1 MNTEYLIKRLAHSPA
16 PAANWSW
23 RFAATG
29 LTGFGAASALLLLS
43 SGTRPDLL
51 DAWAPTA
58 LKIAFG
64 LIAAV
69 AVLPFLW
76 RAARP
81 NVKLRDTLAP
91 AAVFIAIAAM
101 VTVAALAL
109 APHHLRWLLWT
120 GGGAPDCLIRIPLIS
135 LPIMAAL
142 YFAARKLAPTRLSLA
157 GAALG
162 ATAGALAAI
171 PYSLFCPIDSASY
184 VATWYTVSI
193 LICSLLGACSARAL
207 RW

>member
-1 MNTEYLIKRLAHSPA
+1 MNTEDLIKRLAQTSSPA
-16 PAANWSW
+16 GNWSW
-23 RFAATG
+23 GFAGAG
-29 LTGFGAASALLLLS
+29 LIGFGAASALLLLS

-51 DAWAPTA
+51 DAWAPTS
-58 LKIAFG
+58 LKVAFG
-64 LIAAV
+64 LVAAL

-101 VTVAALAL
+101 VTFTALVI
-109 APHHLRWLLWT
+109 APQDLRWVLWI

-142 YFAARKLAPTRLSLA
+142 YFAARKSAPTRLSLA

-162 ATAGALAAI
+162 AAAGALAAI

>member
-1 MNTEYLIKRLAHSPA
+1 MNTEDLIKRLAQAPA

-23 RFAATG
+23 GLAAAG
-29 LTGFGAASALLLLS
+29 LAGFGAASALLLLS

-51 DAWAPTA
+51 DAWAPTS
-58 LKIAFG
+58 LKVAFG
-64 LIAAV
+64 LIAAI
-69 AVLPFLW
+69 ALLPFVW

-81 NVKLRDTLAP
+81 NVKLGDTLTP
-91 AAVFIAIAAM
+91 AAVFIAIAAI
-101 VTVAALAL
+101 VTLTALAL
-109 APHHLRWLLWT
+109 APPDLRWVLWT

-142 YFAARKLAPTRLSLA
+142 YFAARKSAPTRLSLA

-162 ATAGALAAI
+162 AAAGALAAI

-193 LICSLLGACSARAL
+193 LICAVLGACSSRML

>member
-1 MNTEYLIKRLAHSPA
+1 MNTEDLIKRLAHAPA
-16 PAANWSW
+16 PPVNSSW
-23 RFAATG
+23 RFAAAG
-29 LTGFGAASALLLLS
+29 LLGFGAASALLLLS

-51 DAWAPTA
+51 DAWAPTS
-58 LKIAFG
+58 LKVAFG
-64 LIAAV
+64 VTAAL
-69 AVLPFLW
+69 ALLPFVW

-91 AAVFIAIAAM
+91 TAVFIAIVAM
-101 VTVAALAL
+101 VTITALAL
-109 APHHLRWLLWT
+109 APQHLRWVLWT

-135 LPIMAAL
+135 LPMMAAL
-142 YFAARKLAPTRLSLA
+142 CFAARKSAPTRLSLA

-162 ATAGALAAI
+162 AAAGALAAI

-193 LICSLLGACSARAL
+193 LICAILGACSSRML

>member
-1 MNTEYLIKRLAHSPA
+1 MNTEDLIKRLAHSPA

-23 RFAATG
+23 RFAGAC
-29 LTGFGAASALLLLS
+29 LIGFGAASAALLLS

-51 DAWAPTA
+51 DAWAPTT
-58 LKIAFG
+58 LKAAFG
-64 LIAAV
+64 LIAALALFPLV
-69 AVLPFLW
+69 W

-81 NVKLRDTLAP
+81 NVKLKDTLAP

-101 VTVAALAL
+101 VTVTALVL
-109 APHHLRWLLWT
+109 APPHLRWVLWT

-142 YFAARKLAPTRLSLA
+142 YFAARKSAPTRLSLA

-193 LICSLLGACSARAL
+193 LICALLGACSARAL

>member
-1 MNTEYLIKRLAHSPA
+1 MNTEDLVKRLAHAPSPA
-16 PAANWSW
+16 GNLSCGFVGA
-23 RFAATG
+23 G
-29 LTGFGAASALLLLS
+29 LIGFGAASALLLLS

-51 DAWAPTA
+51 DAWAPTS

-64 LIAAV
+64 LTAAL
-69 AVLPFLW
+69 ALLPLVW

-81 NVKLRDTLAP
+81 NVTLNDTLAP
-91 AAVFIAIAAM
+91 AVTFIAIAAA
-101 VTVAALAL
+101 VTVTALAL
-109 APHHLRWLLWT
+109 APAHLRWVLWS
-120 GGGAPDCLIRIPLIS
+120 GGGAPDCLIRIPMIS

-142 YFAARKLAPTRLSLA
+142 YFAARKSAPTRLSLA

-184 VATWYTVSI
+184 VATWYTASI
-193 LICSLLGACSARAL
+193 LICALLGAATARAL